1 MGNCCPE
8 PHRQPH
14 RHPISPPRVPSPPLP
29 PTGIVKAKS
38 NKAASKPDPTVDPTE
53 DPPVR
58 LYGPEACP
66 LTLRLQ
72 LTLLYKGISPQ
83 FIPRESPILPGPL
96 LRFGGL
102 GGDVISGSEQEL
114 LECIDKKFTT
124 EPNGVVSRLEP
135 AEEVVLAVE
144 LQHRSM
150 ERHLEGISRA
160 VKEMSAAGKKGKK
173 TGAAAEGRRISR
185 WYGEL
190 VEVMLEHA
198 RMEESLLFPVL
209 ERAAYKGVC
218 KVANKQHAGD
228 LPMLN
233 GIKEFIKSLLS
244 FEAGTSLYQEALLNL
259 SQRLKNLQEH
269 CKEHFREEEK
279 ELFPLI
285 DSVYRMQRIEG
296 DISNWSNSG
305 WVGQVVSAT
314 ELTHSRLFP
323 FFIAGLLPQEAME
336 YVDLICRSTRDP
348 QQLASMLQSLT
359 SLLEGTCQSSFIFDS
374 LLRK

>member
-8 PHRQPH
+8 PHRQSH
-14 RHPISPPRVPSPPLP
+14 RHPLSPPRVPSPPLP
-29 PTGIVKAKS
+29 PTEIVKARS
-38 NKAASKPDPTVDPTE
+38 NKVATKPDPMVGPAE
-53 DPPVR
+53 EPPVR
-58 LYGPEACP
+58 LYGPETCP
-66 LTLRLQ
+66 LTWRLRL
-72 LTLLYKGISPQ
+72 TFLYKGITPQ

-96 LRFGGL
+96 LRFGGMSA
-102 GGDVISGSEQEL
+102 DVISGSEQEL
-114 LECIDKKFTT
+114 LECIDKRFTG
-124 EPNGVVSRLEP
+124 EPNGVVSKLEP
-135 AEEVVLAVE
+135 AEEVVLALE
-144 LQHRSM
+144 LQHKSL
-150 ERHLEGISRA
+150 ERHLEGIIRS
-160 VKEMSAAGKKGKK
+160 VKEMAVAGKKGRK

-185 WYGEL
+185 WYAEL

-218 KVANKQHAGD
+218 KVANEQHAGD

-233 GIKEFIKSLLS
+233 GIKEDIKSLLS

-259 SQRLKNLQEH
+259 SQRLKKLQEH
-269 CKEHFREEEK
+269 FKDHFREEEK

-285 DSVYRMQRIEG
+285 DSVYRMQRIES

-305 WVGQVVSAT
+305 WVGQVVNVT
-314 ELTHSRLFP
+314 ESIHSRLFP
-323 FFIAGLLPQEAME
+323 FFIAGLLPHEAME

-348 QQLASMLQSLT
+348 QRLVSMLQSLT

-374 LLRK
+374 LLKK